1 MGDNNRTHC
10 TEFSIPLQTKFKRGY
25 RNTMYLLGIRD
36 MVIIMSFQMVQQI
49 GCLYISSL
57 TYLLHVSRVM
67 ELEKEN
73 KMNAHS
79 LAIVFG
85 PTLIWPEPTTSAMNL
100 ATSMVYQSQ
109 IVEFM
114 LLEYANV
121 FR

>member
-1 MGDNNRTHC
+1 
-10 TEFSIPLQTKFKRGY
+10 
-25 RNTMYLLGIRD
+25 
-36 MVIIMSFQMVQQI
+36 MSFQMVRQM
-49 GCLYISSL
+49 GCLYISSP